1 MAQENHHLNY
11 ILQLGDNSL
20 ILAQRLGEWCGHGP
34 ILEQDIAL
42 SNIALDL
49 LGQTRNLLTYAGS
62 LEGKGRSEDDLAF
75 LRGEREY
82 RNLLLVEQPN
92 SHWGTT
98 ILRQFF
104 FDCFQYYTQQALV
117 HSTDAQLAAIA
128 EKAIKETTYH
138 LRFSSEWVIRLGD
151 GTEESH
157 SRMREALAELWRF
170 TSEIYTPTPAD
181 AWAAEQSIGPSLAEI
196 EQAWKTKVREVL
208 TEATLPVPND
218 QPGLYGG
225 KTGMHTEHLGHILPE
240 MQYLQRMYPGAE
252 W

>member
-1 MAQENHHLNY
+1 MALENHHLNY
-11 ILQLGDNSL
+11 ILQLGDNTL
-20 ILAQRLGEWCGHGP
+20 ILAQRLAEWCGHGP

-62 LEGKGRSEDDLAF
+62 MEGKGRSEDDLAF

-92 SHWGTT
+92 GHWGTT

-104 FDCFQYYTQQALV
+104 FDCFQYYTQQTLV
-117 HSTDAQLAAIA
+117 NSKDQQLAAIA

-157 SRMREALAELWRF
+157 ARMCEALENLWRF

-181 AWAAEQSIGPSLAEI
+181 TWAFEQGIGPNLAEI
-196 EQAWKTKVREVL
+196 EQLWKAKVREVL
-208 TEATLPVPND
+208 TEATLPIPD
-218 QPGLYGG
+218 ERPGLLGG
-225 KTGMHTEHLGHILPE
+225 KTGLHTEHLGHMLPE